1 MEVIMP
7 ARIKKESG
15 RARLYIDGKLTPP
28 IIYGLSDFPA
38 AAANTHYAYTNIK
51 SFGERGINIVTADSS
66 LHLGWHRVSP
76 YDPEAIHAEVESVMD
91 ANPEA
96 KVLLRL
102 HINAPYWWMRDYP
115 EECVIYRTPDGDAP
129 GYDDGEQDRL
139 IRTDGK
145 MDIRASFASERWLSE
160 GAEILKK
167 FLLSLEG
174 TRAGE
179 GLVGV
184 QLACGKCG
192 EWHAWG
198 VDVSEPMKRLFVK
211 FLKEKYVTK
220 EALWEAYGDDT
231 LDFDTVPY
239 TPEPYYP
246 LDEGIF
252 RDPKKNIGVID
263 SQMSNQK
270 ATSEAI
276 LHFAKVVKETAPDM
290 LCGAFYGYIVATGD
304 NAVIGGHLNI
314 SDIYESPYVDYICG
328 PFCYMENRLP
338 TGVPMQR
345 ALLESHRLRGMMWLT
360 EMDQYPFGVEVKGG
374 GTPENFAK
382 NLANLRR
389 NTLQPL
395 FGGHGFWF
403 YDHRL
408 VPNHWINVLMGG
420 TTSPE
425 VTSIYRKRG
434 WWDDPKM
441 LGEIEKIKKFG
452 DKFTAEEHK
461 GTADVLLVHSAEA
474 KYYRYIKDFEKVE
487 LALFEGIARCGAVY
501 DCIYISELDICEID
515 RYKCVIF
522 FDCGMISPETRELIK
537 ERCKDKICVFL
548 HGAGYCDGSSLGV
561 DNLYET
567 TGMRF
572 GRTEAESISF
582 CGTSVRCELPKCVA
596 PVFSV
601 ESPEATA
608 LANFE
613 DGKVAAAR
621 LGNSVYVSLPYLPRE
636 VAKEIFAMAGVH
648 LWFDG
653 GDPVLASGRYVMINC
668 QGAGERRLRL
678 PDGRE
683 RVFSA
688 EDFET
693 AVFDTETL
701 ERIL

>member
-1 MEVIMP
+1 MSAQIITEG
-7 ARIKKESG
+7 G
-15 RARLYIDGKLTPP
+15 RPQLYIDGERTSP

-38 AAANTHYAYTNIK
+38 AAANSHYAYKNIRA
-51 SFGERGINIVTADSS
+51 FGERGINIVTADSS

-76 YDPEAIHAEVESVMD
+76 YDPEAIHAEIESVMD

-102 HINAPYWWMRDYP
+102 HINAPYWWMRDNP
-115 EECVIYRTPDGDAP
+115 GECVMYRTPDGDAP

-145 MDIRASFASERWLSE
+145 MDIRASLASEKWLAE
-160 GAEILKK
+160 GAEILKQ

-174 TRAGE
+174 TRAAE
-179 GLVGV
+179 GIIGI
-184 QLACGKCG
+184 QLACGKNG

-198 VDVSEPMKRLFVK
+198 VDVSEPMKRNFANYLR
-211 FLKEKYVTK
+211 EKYVTK
-220 EALWEAYGDDT
+220 EALREAYGDVT

-239 TPEPYYP
+239 TPEPFYP
-246 LDEGIF
+246 LDDGIF

-263 SQMSNQK
+263 SQMANQRVTSN
-270 ATSEAI
+270 AI
-276 LHFAKVVKETAPDM
+276 LHFAKITKEVAPNM

-314 SDIYESPYVDYICG
+314 SDIYSSPYIDDICG

-345 ALLESHRLRGMMWLT
+345 ALLESHRLRGKLWLT

-374 GTPENFAK
+374 GTEENFTK

-408 VPNHWINVLMGG
+408 VPKHWIIVLMGG

-441 LGEIEKIKKFG
+441 LDEIEKIKKFG
-452 DKFTAEEHK
+452 DRFTAEEHN
-461 GTADVLLVHSAEA
+461 GAADVLIVHSAEA
-474 KYYRYIKDFEKVE
+474 KYYRYIKDFERVE
-487 LALFEGIARCGAVY
+487 LQLFEGIARTGAVY
-501 DCIYISELDICEID
+501 DCIYTTELDICEIEK
-515 RYKCVIF
+515 YKCIVF
-522 FDCGMISPETRELIK
+522 FDCGMLSKKTREIIK
-537 ERCKDKICVFL
+537 TRCKGATCVFL
-548 HGAGYCDGSSLGV
+548 HGAGYCDGKSLSTDNIRDAVGMSVSRCDAEVLTLSS
-561 DNLYET
+561 DE
-567 TGMRF
+567 
-572 GRTEAESISF
+572 ESF
-582 CGTSVRCELPKCVA
+582 KLDA
-596 PVFSV
+596 AAYPVFSV
-601 ESPEATA
+601 KSPEAIA
-608 LANFE
+608 MARLDNGE
-613 DGKVAAAR
+613 VGAAR
-621 LGNSVYVSLPYLPRE
+621 LGNSVYVALPYLPLKLAR
-636 VAKEIFAMAGVH
+636 EIFSLAGVH
-648 LWFDG
+648 FYNEV
-653 GDPVLASGRYVMINC
+653 GDPMLASGNYVLYNS
-668 QGAGERRLRL
+668 QSEGEKTLKL
-678 PDGRE
+678 KDGRE
-683 RVFSA
+683 IKFKSC
-688 EDFET
+688 DFES
-693 AVFDTETL
+693 AVFDIRDG